1 MNKRITL
8 KMAVEQA
15 LPSWVDHHVNQLAPL
30 EMPNVFS
37 NYIKHDVEE
46 FTPNQVRV
54 LEILA
59 DHGVELP
66 NELYDCVITWGRIQ
80 DLMNLCRMGL
90 QHPSVN
96 YQNFMATEVGMN
108 VLTKLGMYPINL
120 MGLKVREV
128 FELLSLH
135 ALS

>member
-8 KMAVEQA
+8 EMAVEQA
-15 LPSWVDHHVNQLAPL
+15 LPSWVEHHVSQSAPL
-30 EMPNVFS
+30 EMPDAFS

-59 DHGVELP
+59 DHGVEFP
-66 NELYDCVITWGRIQ
+66 GSLYDSVITWGRIQ
-80 DLMNLCRMGL
+80 DLMTLCRLGL

-96 YQNFMATEVGMN
+96 YQNFMATEVRMN
-108 VLTKLGMYPINL
+108 VLTKLGMDPFNL
-120 MGLKVREV
+120 IGLQVREV
-128 FELLSLH
+128 FDLLSLH